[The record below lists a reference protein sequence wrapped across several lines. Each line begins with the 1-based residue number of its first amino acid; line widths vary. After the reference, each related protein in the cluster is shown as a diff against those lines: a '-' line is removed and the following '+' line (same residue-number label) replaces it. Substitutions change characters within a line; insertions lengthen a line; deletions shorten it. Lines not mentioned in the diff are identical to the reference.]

1 MKKVLLTLSLS
12 IVASMG
18 SFAQN
23 EPYKNP
29 KLTPEERAEDLLGR
43 LTLKE
48 KIGLMKNSSFAVER
62 LGVAPYNWWSEAL
75 HGVARNGLATVFPIT
90 MGMASTFDDEA
101 IERVY
106 VAVSD
111 EGRAKFHDAHRSN
124 RYGYGNEGLTFW
136 NPNVNIFRDPRWGRG
151 PGDFRRR
158 PLSDYPYGSS
168 CSKGNAG
175 AGRCRI

>member
-101 IERVY
+101 I
-106 VAVSD
+106 
-111 EGRAKFHDAHRSN
+111 
-124 RYGYGNEGLTFW
+124 
-136 NPNVNIFRDPRWGRG
+136 
-151 PGDFRRR
+151 
-158 PLSDYPYGSS
+158 
-168 CSKGNAG
+168 
-175 AGRCRI
+175 

>member
-62 LGVAPYNWWSEAL
+62 LGVEYEGTFGKYPLLLPRLCSLLLLLLLLPTITGLYST
-75 HGVARNGLATVFPIT
+75 NG
-90 MGMASTFDDEA
+90 
-101 IERVY
+101 
-106 VAVSD
+106 
-111 EGRAKFHDAHRSN
+111 
-124 RYGYGNEGLTFW
+124 
-136 NPNVNIFRDPRWGRG
+136 
-151 PGDFRRR
+151 
-158 PLSDYPYGSS
+158 S
-168 CSKGNAG
+168 CE
-175 AGRCRI
+175 

>member
-1 MKKVLLTLSLS
+1 MKLQGNIINKALINLDKMKKVLLTLSLS

-75 HGVARNGLATVFPIT
+75 HGVARAGVWKQNSP
-90 MGMASTFDDEA
+90 
-101 IERVY
+101 
-106 VAVSD
+106 
-111 EGRAKFHDAHRSN
+111 EGYFKR
-124 RYGYGNEGLTFW
+124 
-136 NPNVNIFRDPRWGRG
+136 
-151 PGDFRRR
+151 
-158 PLSDYPYGSS
+158 
-168 CSKGNAG
+168 
-175 AGRCRI
+175 

>member
-62 LGVAPYNWWSEAL
+62 LGVAPIIG
-75 HGVARNGLATVFPIT
+75 GVRLCMVLPV
-90 MGMASTFDDEA
+90 MDW
-101 IERVY
+101 
-106 VAVSD
+106 
-111 EGRAKFHDAHRSN
+111 
-124 RYGYGNEGLTFW
+124 LQC
-136 NPNVNIFRDPRWGRG
+136 FR
-151 PGDFRRR
+151 
-158 PLSDYPYGSS
+158 
-168 CSKGNAG
+168 
-175 AGRCRI
+175 

>member
-1 MKKVLLTLSLS
+1 MKLQGNIINKALINLDKMKKVLLTLSLS

-90 MGMASTFDDEA
+90 MGMASTFMMKQLKECMLPLVMKDVLNSTMP
-101 IERVY
+101 I
-106 VAVSD
+106 AVIAMD
-111 EGRAKFHDAHRSN
+111 METK
-124 RYGYGNEGLTFW
+124 GLLFG
-136 NPNVNIFRDPRWGRG
+136 IRM
-151 PGDFRRR
+151 
-158 PLSDYPYGSS
+158 
-168 CSKGNAG
+168 
-175 AGRCRI
+175 